1 MKSPFSA
8 APDLSDTID
17 RWFRSLNSEKNMSR
31 HTQRAYTQ
39 DLRIFLEFMT
49 EYLGSPPNL
58 GVMAGLQL
66 TDFRSWLAELAR
78 RECSAATRTR
88 AVSTL
93 RSFYKWLDKK
103 GILHNPVIKHL
114 RTPKL
119 NKSLPK
125 ALEYE
130 DIKDLIA
137 HTQMLQKTDNW
148 VGMRDQALF
157 TLLYACGLRI
167 DEALSLNLGDLP
179 RNKSII
185 VMGKGGK
192 ERQVPVLPIVEV
204 SLEQYLEACPVPPQ
218 MPTDPLFV
226 GVRGKRLAQGVAQKQ
241 MRDLRKL
248 LGLPDSATPHAL
260 RHSFAT
266 HILQNGGNLRVIQE
280 LLGHVSLSTTQKYTD
295 LDNQALFDIYDK
307 CHPRS

>member
-1 MKSPFSA
+1 M
-8 APDLSDTID
+8 D
-17 RWFRSLNSEKNMSR
+17 R
-31 HTQRAYTQ
+31 
-39 DLRIFLEFMT
+39 
-49 EYLGSPPNL
+49 
-58 GVMAGLQL
+58 
-66 TDFRSWLAELAR
+66 
-78 RECSAATRTR
+78 
-88 AVSTL
+88 
-93 RSFYKWLDKK
+93 K

-114 RTPKL
+114 QTPKL

-125 ALEYE
+125 ALEYS

-167 DEALSLNLGDLP
+167 DEALSLNLEDRP
-179 RNKSII
+179 INKAMI
-185 VMGKGGK
+185 VRGKGGK
-192 ERQVPVLPIVEV
+192 ERQVPVLPIAEI
-204 SLEQYLEACPVPPQ
+204 SLNAYLDACPIPPIQ
-218 MPTDPLFV
+218 PKDPLFV
-226 GVRGKRLAQGVAQKQ
+226 GVRGNRLSQGVAQKQ

-248 LGLPDSATPHAL
+248 LGLPESATPHAL

-280 LLGHVSLSTTQKYTD
+280 LLGHASLSTTQKYTD

>member
-1 MKSPFSA
+1 MKLSFSA
-8 APDLSDTID
+8 APDLNDTID
-17 RWFRSLNSEKNMSR
+17 RWFRSLKSEKNMSP
-31 HTQRAYTQ
+31 HTQRAYAQ
-39 DLRIFLEFMT
+39 DLRIFLDFMT
-49 EYLGSPPNL
+49 DYKGQPP
-58 GVMAGLQL
+58 GLDQVSEFKL
-66 TDFRSWLAELAR
+66 TDFRSWLAELANR
-78 RECSAATRTR
+78 DCSAPTRTR

-93 RSFYKWLDKK
+93 RSFYKWMDRK

-114 RTPKL
+114 QTPKL

-125 ALEYE
+125 ALEYS

-167 DEALSLNLGDLP
+167 DEALSLNLEDRP
-179 RNKSII
+179 INKAMI
-185 VMGKGGK
+185 VRGKGGK
-192 ERQVPVLPIVEV
+192 ERQVPVLPIAEI
-204 SLEQYLEACPVPPQ
+204 SLNAYLDACPIPPIQ
-218 MPTDPLFV
+218 PKDPLFV
-226 GVRGKRLAQGVAQKQ
+226 GVRGNRLSQGVAQKQ

-248 LGLPDSATPHAL
+248 LGLPESATPHAL

-280 LLGHVSLSTTQKYTD
+280 LLGHASLSTTQKYTD